1 MSSSKVFMLP
11 ISLSREGNVRCRK
24 CKRNDVVEVRMKSDN
39 SGGYWICTQCKSS
52 NGMPLYLAPLPESEV
67 PLLLERN
74 KPKATGGTSNN
85 DTAPKIQTNSI
96 PLGTSSSNPL
106 ASSVCGSSFAP
117 GFRPTSNHSVPESPF
132 VKASSLVMTEE
143 RVKEISGKL
152 FMDLIDQLMD
162 SDFFVPYERF
172 LKVESYVQEQKNK
185 EHKEKFIQQLIKV
198 RKEKRETNHDD
209 DKNKVNKKRRT
220 TTTQAKEEK
229 EEEQL
234 TQPIEDDDEMNEN
247 KNC

>member
-1 MSSSKVFMLP
+1 MLP

-74 KPKATGGTSNN
+74 KPN
-85 DTAPKIQTNSI
+85 TAPKIQTNSI

-162 SDFFVPYERF
+162 SDFFVPYEKF
-172 LKVESYVQEQKNK
+172 LEVESYVQEQKNK
-185 EHKEKFIQQLIKV
+185 EHKEKFIQQLTKV
-198 RKEKRETNHDD
+198 RKEKRETNRDD
-209 DKNKVNKKRRT
+209 DKNRVNKKPRT

-234 TQPIEDDDEMNEN
+234 TQPIEDDE
-247 KNC
+247 